1 MGLGQTA
8 GHANTPFGT
17 KVYYKPSLLNLLFL
31 KPLGWI
37 SDKGKVVFRKP
48 GVMRRSTRVLAINDR
63 VAASP
68 PAAKCAGKDWKAFV
82 SCLRREMKA
91 TVGRGA

>member
-8 GHANTPFGT
+8 GHASLNVLFGYSDRENTPFGT
-17 KVYYKPSLLNLLFL
+17 KVYYKPSL
-31 KPLGWI
+31 
-37 SDKGKVVFRKP
+37 GKVVFRKP

-63 VAASP
+63 VAANP
-68 PAAKCAGKDWKAFV
+68 PASKCAGKDWKAFV
-82 SCLRREMKA
+82 SCLRREMKS